1 MFLVRR
7 IIIQHV
13 QMTGRFS
20 ENIKVKK
27 MHVAKWLVVLLLA
40 GAAQGPFV
48 AGICEAKQESPVAR
62 PSAMY
67 LTEIEAIYQ
76 KGLAASAAALKKNDM
91 ARDALAKAEV
101 EQKKALASGDKQKIK
116 AAAAELLKAKNLL
129 SNTSQTLNRVV
140 SLVDRLNV
148 LNDKAKS
155 LAGENK
161 SAKLEA
167 LVKRADAVFDFV
179 NEILK
184 SHPSIIIVVPPPC
197 TTSTTQP
204 SPTPVGRRG

>member
-1 MFLVRR
+1 VFLARR
-7 IIIQHV
+7 IIIQYA
-13 QMTGRFS
+13 QMTRRVS
-20 ENIKVKK
+20 KNIKVKK
-27 MHVAKWLVVLLLA
+27 MHAAKWLVVLLLA
-40 GAAQGPFV
+40 GAAQGP
-48 AGICEAKQESPVAR
+48 GICEAKQESPVAR

-101 EQKKALASGDKQKIK
+101 EQKKALASGDKQRIK
-116 AAAAELLKAKNLL
+116 VVAAELLKAKDLL

-148 LNDKAKS
+148 LNDKAKNLS
-155 LAGENK
+155 GEDK
-161 SAKLEA
+161 FAKLEA

-179 NEILK
+179 NEILR

-197 TTSTTQP
+197 TTSTTLP